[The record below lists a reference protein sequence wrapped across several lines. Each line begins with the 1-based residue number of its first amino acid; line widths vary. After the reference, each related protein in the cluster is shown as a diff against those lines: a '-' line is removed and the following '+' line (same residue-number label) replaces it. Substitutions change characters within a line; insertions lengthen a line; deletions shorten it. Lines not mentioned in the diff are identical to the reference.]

1 MNTNFSIGNV
11 NIENGLIM
19 APVAG
24 YTDVGFRALCYEYG
38 AGLCFTEM
46 VSAKGLCYKNPNTS
60 ALLETAP
67 EEKIKAVQIFGS
79 EEDILAQAVSS
90 KELSKFDIIDINMGC
105 PVPKVVKNA
114 EGSFLMTAP
123 DKVFNLVKAAVS
135 ASCGRPVTVK
145 IRAGF
150 TYNDKNAV
158 EVALAAQEGG
168 ASAVTVHGRTR
179 DQFYA
184 GQADWGII
192 ADVVSAL
199 KIPVIANGDVKDR
212 ESYREIL
219 KATGATG
226 VMIARAALGRPYI
239 FSELIGIPFEYDI
252 IDAVKKHIAKL
263 SFLPEAVMVNNMKKQ
278 IVYYIKGMK
287 NHRRVKEAAFAA
299 TKTADLLDALN
310 LL

>member
-239 FSELIGIPFEYDI
+239 FSELIGIPFKYDI

-278 IVYYIKGMK
+278 IFYYIKGMK